1 MMQHIQRETLRAV
14 HWTGNVWLLYH
25 DVLQTLTV
33 LCIAL
38 PERFTYLGSSVFYSC
53 GSMSREG
60 ESKNDVWRTPTGIN
74 N

>member
-1 MMQHIQRETLRAV
+1 MTLHIQYETLRAA
-14 HWTGNVWLLYH
+14 HWTGRAWLLYR
-25 DVLQTLTV
+25 DALQTPTV

-38 PERFTYLGSSVFYSC
+38 PERFTYLGLSVFYSC

-60 ESKNDVWRTPTGIN
+60 ESKNDVWRTPAGIN